1 LKFEAARI
9 AWVYRNLG
17 YQKGAAMKG
26 TYRKKDR
33 RSSRRKRVYRAEF
46 VQADPDGQDRSVRM
60 NLPVGE
66 LLGDLRAAVNAF
78 AGEAGLKLMLTL
90 IAEEVEQ
97 RAGRRYEHREDR
109 EVHRWGWGDGYVAW
123 AGRKVPIE
131 RPRLRDRRGREVG
144 LGRYGQ
150 FQSDGAMQQDVARR
164 VLAGVSSRKYEQVL
178 EDLCDG
184 YGISKSSVSRQ
195 WRAASAEALR
205 QLCERPLG
213 ELDLAVLMID
223 GIRFGEILLIVA
235 LGIDVGGRKHVLGL
249 WQGETENATVVG
261 GLLDDLIARG
271 LSVERKYLF
280 VLDGAKALAKAVRAK
295 FGVEVL
301 IQRCQVHK
309 RRNVLDHLPKRY
321 HWRFAGR
328 LKAAWNMK
336 DYATAKREL
345 EALVK
350 ELAELNPSAAA
361 SLEEGLEETLALHR
375 LGVPE
380 ALRVSL
386 RSTNLIESCF
396 STTRQTSKRVKRW
409 RTADQVW
416 RWAGSSLVE
425 AEKRF
430 KRVKGYQGM
439 SILSVAL
446 GRVVDSAKAAG

>member
-1 LKFEAARI
+1 
-9 AWVYRNLG
+9 
-17 YQKGAAMKG
+17 MKG

-33 RSSRRKRVYRAEF
+33 RSIRRKRVYRAEV
-46 VQADPDGQDRSVRM
+46 VQPGPDGRERSVRID
-60 NLPVGE
+60 LPVGE
-66 LLGDLRAAVNAF
+66 LLGDLRAAVNEF
-78 AGEAGLKLMLTL
+78 AGESGLRLMLTL
-90 IAEEVEQ
+90 IGEEVEQ
-97 RAGRRYEHREDR
+97 RAGRRYEHNSERGA
-109 EVHRWGWGDGYVAW
+109 HRWGWGDGYVTW
-123 AGRKVPIE
+123 AGRKVPVE
-131 RPRLRDRRGREVG
+131 RPRLRDRGGREVE
-144 LGRYGQ
+144 LERYGQ
-150 FQSDGAMQQDVARR
+150 FQGDGAMQRDVARR
-164 VLAGVSSRKYEQVL
+164 VLAGVSSRKYERVL
-178 EDLCDG
+178 DDLCDG

-213 ELDLAVLMID
+213 EPDLAVVMLD
-223 GIRFGEILLIVA
+223 GIRFGEYLLIVA
-235 LGIDVGGRKHVLGL
+235 LGIDAGGVKRVLGL
-249 WQGETENATVVG
+249 WQGDTENATVVG

-271 LSVERKYLF
+271 VSVEKKYLF

-345 EALVK
+345 EALVA

-361 SLEEGLEETLALHR
+361 SLEEGLEETLTLHR

-386 RSTNLIESCF
+386 RSTNPIESCF
-396 STTRQTSKRVKRW
+396 STTRETSKRVKRW
-409 RTADQVW
+409 RTADQAW
-416 RWAGSSLVE
+416 RWAGSGLME

-439 SILSVAL
+439 SALMVAL
-446 GRVVDSAKAAG
+446 GRAVDSAKAVG